1 MGIKKV
7 CIMLRSCTFPI
18 HEWASRVLV
27 KFSTNKTTNS
37 LTPPKNWKTCCPDE
51 FLYESGS

>member
-1 MGIKKV
+1 MGVKKV

-37 LTPPKNWKTCCPDE
+37 LTPPKKLEN
-51 FLYESGS
+51 LLS